1 MTTREPEFGSPDS
14 PDPRDQSFER
24 WLLEAARG
32 ARALSG
38 PSAPEGLTDR
48 IMARVALE
56 GRATAVSPSAVHVA
70 AGALHDTL
78 PWWVR
83 AVASRASVLALAV
96 LALVTA
102 FPNELLQ
109 APATVEAWSAA
120 ALGIVGAAFLPFFRI
135 LAAPV
140 SGSFDAPG
148 MGLALSVALSLPA
161 FLVSIVL
168 YRWSAGLASAFTKSP
183 R

>member
-1 MTTREPEFGSPDS
+1 VTTDS
-14 PDPRDQSFER
+14 HDPRDPRDLRDESFEL

-32 ARALSG
+32 ARAWSG
-38 PSAPEGLTDR
+38 SSAPEGLTDR
-48 IMARVALE
+48 VMARVALE
-56 GRATAVSPSAVHVA
+56 GRATAGSLGAVHVA

-83 AVASRASVLALAV
+83 AAAKPASVLALAV

-102 FPNELLQ
+102 FPNALLQ
-109 APATVEAWSAA
+109 APATVDAWSAA
-120 ALGIVGAAFLPFFRI
+120 ALGIVGAALQPFLH
-135 LAAPV
+135 LLSAPV
-140 SGSFDAPG
+140 SGSFAAPG